1 MTEASGTMGQPG
13 GVARLRRLLWL
24 AGWPARLALL
34 SVVRLYR
41 ATLGLAV
48 GARCRFYPSCS
59 GYAERAI
66 AEQGAVRGVALAAW
80 RVVRCSPLSKGGVD
94 HPPAKRHV
102 YDADI
107 HSEVALRSS
116 VADAGALSGR
126 MPA

>member
-1 MTEASGTMGQPG
+1 MRETWGTMGQPG
-13 GVARLRRLLWL
+13 AVARLRRLLWL
-24 AGWPARLALL
+24 AGRPARFALL

-41 ATLGLAV
+41 ATLGPAV

-66 AEQGAVRGVALAAW
+66 ADQGAVRGVALAAW

-94 HPPAKRHV
+94 HPPAKRQM
-102 YDADI
+102 YDTDI
-107 HSEVALRSS
+107 RSEVAVRSS
-116 VADAGALSGR
+116 VADPGALSRR